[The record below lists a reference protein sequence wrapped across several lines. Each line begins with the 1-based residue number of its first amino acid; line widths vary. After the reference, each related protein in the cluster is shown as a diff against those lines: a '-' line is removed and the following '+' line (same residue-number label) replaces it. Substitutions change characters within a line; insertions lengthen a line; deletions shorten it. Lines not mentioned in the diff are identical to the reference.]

1 MVVEIL
7 GRSLKLKSSLPA
19 ERLKL
24 VAQEV
29 DHRLRQVQQAFPTAT
44 VTEVAIL
51 TALNL
56 ACDIMESREDYQRLR
71 VDIQERSSQLLH
83 KLEVHNL

>member
-1 MVVEIL
+1 MVEIL

-29 DHRLRQVQQAFPTAT
+29 DDRLRQVQQAFPTAT